1 MPPENQ
7 LLFVW
12 FSPKIYSGKRG
23 RKMIS
28 TQNVYLEVV
37 GEANEAAFKNI
48 FGNLEARVLPY
59 ARLGDFTL
67 QVSICADAIKQMVF
81 KDVKVQLE
89 QLGFTVLGAH

>member
-1 MPPENQ
+1 
-7 LLFVW
+7 
-12 FSPKIYSGKRG
+12 
-23 RKMIS
+23 MIS
-28 TQNVYLEVV
+28 ATQNVYLEVV

-67 QVSICADAIKQMVF
+67 QVSICADAIKQLVF

-89 QLGFTVLGAH
+89 KLGFTVLGAH